1 MSKKIVALYSPG
13 GENIVVWFEPG
24 EIRELRVALLLE
36 QEGWEAAFEDP
47 DAVPEV
53 SIMAGGAGL
62 EADGGLTIGADE
74 VYELSSEV
82 ELIEREKQRLISD
95 LTAARRASGFSQTR
109 LGAAAGIHQPVISRI
124 ESGDIAPQVNTL
136 FKLLAPMGKTLAIVD
151 LE

>member
-13 GENIVVWFEPG
+13 GDRLIVWFEPG
-24 EIRELRVALLLE
+24 EIRELHMARLLE
-36 QEGWEAAFEDP
+36 QEGWEAAREDP
-47 DAVPEV
+47 ESLPDV

-62 EADGGLTIGADE
+62 EAGEGLRIYADE
-74 VYELSSEV
+74 VYGLSSEV
-82 ELIEREKQRLISD
+82 DLIECEKQRLISD
-95 LTAARRASGFSQTR
+95 LTAARRAAGFSQTR

-151 LE
+151 LV

>member
-13 GENIVVWFEPG
+13 GDRLVVWFEPG
-24 EIRELRVALLLE
+24 EIRELHMVRLLE
-36 QEGWEAAFEDP
+36 QKGWEAAREDP
-47 DAVPEV
+47 ESLPDV
-53 SIMAGGAGL
+53 SIMAGGVGL
-62 EADGGLTIGADE
+62 EAGEGLRISADE
-74 VYELSSEV
+74 VYGLSSEV
-82 ELIEREKQRLISD
+82 DLIECEKQRLISD
-95 LTAARRASGFSQTR
+95 LTAARRAAGFSQTR